1 MPAVKIATS
10 VPAEQFRNL
19 EAVRKQLGLKR
30 SAVVQEA
37 LALWL
42 AGKEAADGIQA
53 YLRGYIDQP
62 EDAVEAGGLVE
73 AWAEGMESEDWG

>member
-30 SAVVQEA
+30 SAVIQEA

-42 AGKEAADGIQA
+42 AGKESAEGVQA
-53 YLRGYIDQP
+53 YLRGYIGQP
-62 EDAVEAGGLVE
+62 EDAAEVDGFVE
-73 AWAEGMESEDWG
+73 AWADGMEAEDW

>member
-30 SAVVQEA
+30 SVVIQEA

-42 AGKEAADGIQA
+42 AGKESADSVQA
-53 YLRGYIDQP
+53 YLRGYMNQP
-62 EDAVEAGGLVE
+62 EDAGEATGFVE
-73 AWAEGMESEDWG
+73 AWAMGMEAEDW